1 MPNLKTCWM
10 PKNNDCTTRNL
21 LDYSYHQNY
30 YKVISINLSRQTNT
44 SIPQWM
50 NFAEKLE
57 DYGATMFFIT
67 EKPQKTSFSFDS
79 FIITQ

>member
-1 MPNLKTCWM
+1 MLKC
-10 PKNNDCTTRNL
+10 KKKNDCTTRNL
-21 LDYSYHQNY
+21 LDSSYHQNY
-30 YKVISINLSRQTNT
+30 CKVIGINLSRQTNT

-50 NFAEKLE
+50 NFAGKLE

-67 EKPQKTSFSFDS
+67 EKQQKTSFSFDS